1 MEDYKVED
9 DLSRFLKYFF
19 GKPKCFSPFLL
30 DHQTLMTTGNNRVQG
45 FNNLNPQRL
54 LTLNDLGLKPDT
66 LMCVLTF
73 PGLGSP
79 YVSKFPYLAQL
90 TVILSRLFN
99 GGKMAKFWLHLEG
112 YR

>member
-1 MEDYKVED
+1 M
-9 DLSRFLKYFF
+9 
-19 GKPKCFSPFLL
+19 FSLLLL
-30 DHQTLMTTGNNRVQG
+30 DHPTPMTTGNNPVQA

-54 LTLNDLGLKPDT
+54 HTLNDLDLKLDT

-79 YVSKFPYLAQL
+79 YVSKFLYLAQL